1 MKKITGIAVLCVGL
15 LAFGAPAFAQAS
27 LSAFPKGTTTMTY
40 SMTSTDMGQPQ
51 KLELVVTAH
60 GDGTYTLNM
69 SINATGTSDQLSG
82 FGFLFGGGS
91 LAAGT
96 GQDISYSS
104 LQALI
109 AQRSRLEAGQ
119 EYLLPGG
126 GKFTD
131 IKGVT
136 IAGVWCLQGSFV
148 DPNNPDTRT
157 TLAFALSHPV
167 YIFPEVKV
175 EKKEN
180 GKWVETFALELTGY
194 NITAPKD

>member
-1 MKKITGIAVLCVGL
+1 MKKLSLIFACIAF
-15 LAFGAPAFAQAS
+15 LALGATAFAQSS
-27 LSAFPKGTTTMTY
+27 LDAFPAGTTTMTY
-40 SMTSTDMGQPQ
+40 RMTNQDMDQPQ
-51 KLELVVTAH
+51 ELELAVNAH

-69 SINATGTSDQLSG
+69 SMAATGTSDQLSG

-91 LAAGT
+91 LAAGS
-96 GQDISYSS
+96 GQDVSYSS

-109 AQRSRLEAGQ
+109 AQRSRLQAGQ

-131 IKGVT
+131 ITGVT
-136 IAGVWCLQGSFV
+136 IAGVWCLQGQFA
-148 DPNNPDTRT
+148 DPDNSDTRT

-167 YIFPEVKV
+167 YIFPLVKV

-180 GKWVETFALELTGY
+180 GKWVESFGLELTGY
-194 NITAPKD
+194 TFTAPKD